1 VEADATRP
9 QPSPSLGAAAA
20 TGGVSPGTS
29 AEVGQE
35 VRSRCRPLKRRAS
48 ARAHD
53 DGQPEPAPDAT
64 RDQASFVSVSDL
76 AGLAPCIIDWSGR
89 MTRAEED
96 LHRAVMVSVISD
108 RPVVLAKEVAA
119 LIATWLEVEP
129 ASMILQQVAP
139 LMFLLTLPSTAL
151 VEPLV
156 DRRPLLRAATFS
168 VACKWWNRFA
178 GSVGGVLPNLVEFE
192 LRGIPAHAWETN
204 TVAQILNPFAWIRAI
219 HPDSLGPVSR
229 DVFWCTAWA
238 ADPATIPAVKDL
250 WVVEPP
256 MVADEDPPGKRTLI
270 YPIHISFIV
279 LQSLSGAASPSGDDD
294 DDSSDVHP
302 RRRRRELA
310 GSRPHSLSPEG
321 GGRGA
326 A

>member
-64 RDQASFVSVSDL
+64 RDQASFMSVSDL
-76 AGLAPCIIDWSGR
+76 AGPAPCIIDWSGR

-96 LHRAVMVSVISD
+96 LRRVVMVTVISD
-108 RPVVLAKEVAA
+108 KLVVPVEEVAA

-139 LMFLLTLPSTAL
+139 LMFLLTLPNIEL
-151 VEPLV
+151 VVPLI
-156 DRRPLLRAATFS
+156 DR
-168 VACKWWNRFA
+168 
-178 GSVGGVLPNLVEFE
+178 
-192 LRGIPAHAWETN
+192 
-204 TVAQILNPFAWIRAI
+204 
-219 HPDSLGPVSR
+219 
-229 DVFWCTAWA
+229 
-238 ADPATIPAVKDL
+238 
-250 WVVEPP
+250 
-256 MVADEDPPGKRTLI
+256 
-270 YPIHISFIV
+270 
-279 LQSLSGAASPSGDDD
+279 
-294 DDSSDVHP
+294 
-302 RRRRRELA
+302 
-310 GSRPHSLSPEG
+310 
-321 GGRGA
+321 
-326 A
+326 